1 MSGSTFDFELGLA
14 PCCIVCTYSAA
25 RKPPTRDAEALIE
38 GPVHVNDRLGAT
50 THRLVAHIPCSV
62 RLCRVAAL
70 PCGCVCLVGSLKA
83 AFA

>member
-38 GPVHVNDRLGAT
+38 GPVHVND
-50 THRLVAHIPCSV
+50 
-62 RLCRVAAL
+62 
-70 PCGCVCLVGSLKA
+70 
-83 AFA
+83 